1 MQTTKTARIIE
12 LTIGVALALGCSHAK
27 TQTDQNLAG
36 RTQTGPSPQHK
47 ASAPSKTPVEDTTAN
62 QGANEHAVY
71 FQLDS
76 ARIPDHDRLALQAV
90 ARAAKGNHIRIEGNC
105 DERGTT
111 EYNLA
116 LGDRRA
122 QSAAQYLEQ
131 LGVAATRIDYVS
143 YGSERPKDP
152 GHDDAAWAKNR
163 RDDIFVR

>member
-1 MQTTKTARIIE
+1 MQTTKTALMIE
-12 LTIGVALALGCSHAK
+12 LTIGLALALGCSHAK

-36 RTQTGPSPQHK
+36 RTQLSASPRQK
-47 ASAPSKTPVEDTTAN
+47 ATAPSKTSAEDTTSN

-76 ARIPDHDRLALQAV
+76 AQIAERDRLTLQAI
-90 ARAAKGNHIRIEGNC
+90 ARDAKGSHIRIEGNC

-111 EYNLA
+111 EYNLT

-122 QSAAQYLEQ
+122 QSAAKYLEQ
-131 LGVAATRIDYVS
+131 LGVPATRIDYVS
-143 YGSERPKDP
+143 YGSERPKDS
-152 GHDDAAWAKNR
+152 GHDDSAWAKNR